1 MVDHFLTGAH
11 YGLKSWLIQ
20 SFTSIITLILSS
32 ILLVSFIFFFPHNY
46 QGWHIFFSYT
56 IIKILAQLIVI
67 SFVLQSWIN
76 VRDMWM
82 DYIKHPGLRVFLHT
96 STILWLLSCFI
107 YSITIIWEI

>member
-20 SFTSIITLILSS
+20 RFTSIITLILSS

-82 DYIKHPGLRVFLHT
+82 DYIKHPGPVSYTHLTLPTKRIV
-96 STILWLLSCFI
+96 
-107 YSITIIWEI
+107 